1 MKKFNL
7 EKQAKITG
15 YKNYNNML
23 GESNKQMDLS
33 SPDTNTEVNL
43 EINPLS
49 SRKKSDN
56 ELLYEGQLNKSRTK
70 LQEATI
76 AETSLND
83 SPKVYNDKRLDIWD
97 TPITVTNLLSEAYD
111 QKKEESLKEAES
123 EQKRNTE
130 FWDKYVGLQ
139 MEGPETTIINNVQKS
154 QLENEPSRFRK
165 MDKIEPIGSELIN
178 KDKFYKMVTASLK
191 DADAMLF
198 HIYSI
203 ACKEGRNLSS
213 EEKQQITDINSGK
226 TRLIAQYGDNST
238 LMPTQIFD
246 GDVFIIP
253 NKYGKWLVYETGGG
267 GEPID
272 EFDSAKEALTNYPE
286 GEIRNA

>member
-7 EKQAKITG
+7 QKRASSDDYTIHDKMLDENRKNMNLSNNQQGVVEKNINLSLPI
-15 YKNYNNML
+15 KNKDNTIPF
-23 GESNKQMDLS
+23 NKQ
-33 SPDTNTEVNL
+33 L
-43 EINPLS
+43 EAE
-49 SRKKSDN
+49 RKN
-56 ELLYEGQLNKSRTK
+56 
-70 LQEATI
+70 
-76 AETSLND
+76 ETSFAITEASMDKKEVTSDSKDKKQVMDINVKTEEYNQKHLDAFKKAEND
-83 SPKVYNDKRLDIWD
+83 SKKD
-97 TPITVTNLLSEAYD
+97 TT
-111 QKKEESLKEAES
+111 
-123 EQKRNTE
+123 
-130 FWDKYVGLQ
+130 FWDKYVGVQL
-139 MEGPETTIINNVQKS
+139 EGEGQPIKIKNNISNSSS
-154 QLENEPSRFRK
+154 QLSNQPSRFK
-165 MDKIEPIGSELIN
+165 N
-178 KDKFYKMVTASLK
+178 KEVSKMVMASLK